1 MTKLNFLFSS
11 TEDLI
16 AKQAQSIKELFDREY
31 RDDYG
36 EWNLKQPYGY
46 ASQDYHLLAYLG
58 EDLVGHMGSQVRTI
72 SVGAEECLIAG
83 IGGVLIA
90 PEFRGKGLGRDMMT
104 RLLEENT
111 QTLVVDFSYLGCREE
126 VVPYYEACGFSRI
139 TRVETHAD
147 RLTGKEQHQIS
158 ATIMI
163 ASAKK
168 GKKDF
173 PEGDIDLKGRA
184 W

>member
-1 MTKLNFLFSS
+1 MNKTKLLFYS
-11 TEDLI
+11 TEDLT
-16 AKQAQSIKELFDREY
+16 AKQVLAIKNLFDREY

-46 ASQDYHLLAYLG
+46 APQDYHLLAYLG

-90 PEFRGKGLGRDMMT
+90 PDVRGKGLGRDMMS

-111 QTLVVDFSYLGCREE
+111 QTLAVDFSYLGCREE
-126 VVPYYEACGFSRI
+126 VVPYYEACGFYRI
-139 TRVETHAD
+139 NRMETHVD
-147 RLTGKEQHQIS
+147 RLTGKEHRQVS
-158 ATIMI
+158 TTIMI

-168 GKKDF
+168 DKKEF

>member
-16 AKQAQSIKELFDREY
+16 AKQVQSIKDLFDREY

-46 ASQDYHLLAYLG
+46 APQDYHLLAYLG

-72 SVGAEECLIAG
+72 SVGAAECLVAG

-111 QTLVVDFSYLGCREE
+111 QTLAVDFSYLGCREE
-126 VVPYYEACGFSRI
+126 VVPFYEACGFHRF
-139 TRVETHAD
+139 D
-147 RLTGKEQHQIS
+147 RLERSVNRLTNQLQEDLS
-158 ATIMI
+158 LIMI
-163 ASAKK
+163 AT
-168 GKKDF
+168 GQKDWQNF
-173 PEGDIDLKGRA
+173 PSGPIDLRGKP

>member
-1 MTKLNFLFSS
+1 MTKPNFLFSS
-11 TEDLI
+11 TEDLL
-16 AKQAQSIKELFDREY
+16 AKQVQAIKDLFDREY
-31 RDDYG
+31 RDGYG

-46 ASQDYHLLAYLG
+46 APQDYHLLAYQG
-58 EDLVGHMGSQVRTI
+58 EGLVGHMGSQVRTI
-72 SVGAEECLIAG
+72 SVGAEESLIAG

-90 PEFRGKGLGRDMMT
+90 PEFRGKGLGRAMMT

-111 QTLVVDFSYLGCREE
+111 QTLAVDFSYLGCREE
-126 VVPYYEACGFSRI
+126 VVPYYEACGFYRI
-139 TRVETHAD
+139 NRMETHVD
-147 RLTGKEQHQIS
+147 RLTGKEQQQIS
-158 ATIMI
+158 VTIMI

-168 GKKDF
+168 DKKDF

>member
-1 MTKLNFLFSS
+1 MTKPNLLFCS
-11 TEDLI
+11 TEHLTG
-16 AKQAQSIKELFDREY
+16 QQVQTIKELFDREY

-46 ASQDYHLLAYLG
+46 APQDYHLLAYLG

-72 SVGAEECLIAG
+72 SVGAEECLVAG

-126 VVPYYEACGFSRI
+126 VVPYYEACGFYRI
-139 TRVETHAD
+139 NRMEILID
-147 RLTGKEQHQIS
+147 RLTGKEQQQIS